1 MAYTYPNKI
10 KLARA
15 EALAKTDLSK
25 TVHEHYVAIGGLV
38 IGDASEEDVVEAPKK
53 EEKEEE
59 VKEEKE
65 EKPKKGKK

>member
-15 EALAKTDLSK
+15 EALAKTDDSK

-38 IGDASEEDVVEAPKK
+38 IGEEDVVEAPKK
-53 EEKEEE
+53 EEE
-59 VKEEKE
+59 VKE